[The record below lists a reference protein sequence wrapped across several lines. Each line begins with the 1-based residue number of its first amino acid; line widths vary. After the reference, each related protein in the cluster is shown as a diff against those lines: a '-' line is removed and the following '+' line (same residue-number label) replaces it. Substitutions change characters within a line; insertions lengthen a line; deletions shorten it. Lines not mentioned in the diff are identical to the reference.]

1 MIVPCPTAVK
11 IWHRVCCFFGRNYG
25 INSRPENNQ
34 TERGLQMPLTVENI
48 GQTDAVRPAGQEA
61 VQPATNRSLIR
72 ILVIDDN
79 EEFRCLVTEL
89 LRPLGFDVHA
99 VANPVKALEK
109 FTQEKEG
116 FQLVLLDYY
125 MPQLD
130 GAKTFEWLKKLD
142 PNVKVIIV
150 SGGEELRLRQ
160 ILAQH
165 PIDGYIRKPFRVQEA
180 IHIIRHVMTKP
191 GAKSVSN

>member
-1 MIVPCPTAVK
+1 
-11 IWHRVCCFFGRNYG
+11 
-25 INSRPENNQ
+25 
-34 TERGLQMPLTVENI
+34 MPLTAENI
-48 GQTDAVRPAGQEA
+48 RQADAVKAAGQNA
-61 VQPATNRSLIR
+61 VQPAADRSLIR
-72 ILVIDDN
+72 VLVIDDN
-79 EEFRCLVTEL
+79 EEFRNLITEL
-89 LRPLGFDVHA
+89 LQPLGFDVHA

-109 FTQEKEG
+109 FTQEKGG

-142 PNVKVIIV
+142 PTVKVIIV

-165 PIDGYIRKPFRVQEA
+165 PIDGYIRKPFRIQEA
-180 IHIIRHVMTKP
+180 MHIIRHVMAKP
-191 GAKSVSN
+191 GAKSGAN

>member
-1 MIVPCPTAVK
+1 
-11 IWHRVCCFFGRNYG
+11 
-25 INSRPENNQ
+25 
-34 TERGLQMPLTVENI
+34 MPLTAENV
-48 GQTDAVRPAGQEA
+48 GQTDTVRTAGQNA
-61 VQPATNRSLIR
+61 AQPTVNRSLIR
-72 ILVIDDN
+72 VLAIDDN
-79 EEFRCLVTEL
+79 EEFRCLITEL
-89 LRPLGFDVHA
+89 LRPLGFDVQA
-99 VANPVKALEK
+99 VSNPVKALEK

-130 GAKTFEWLKKLD
+130 GAKTFEWLKKLN
-142 PNVKVIIV
+142 PSVKVIIV

-180 IHIIRHVMTKP
+180 IHIIHHVMTKP
-191 GAKSVSN
+191 GARPAAN

>member
-1 MIVPCPTAVK
+1 
-11 IWHRVCCFFGRNYG
+11 
-25 INSRPENNQ
+25 
-34 TERGLQMPLTVENI
+34 MPLTAENV
-48 GQTDAVRPAGQEA
+48 GQTDTVRTAGQNA
-61 VQPATNRSLIR
+61 DQLAANRSLAR

-79 EEFRCLVTEL
+79 DEFRSLVTEL
-89 LRPLGFDVHA
+89 LRPLGFEVHA
-99 VANPVKALEK
+99 VANPVKGLEK

-130 GAKTFEWLKKLD
+130 GAKTFEWLKKLN

-180 IHIIRHVMTKP
+180 IHIIHHVMTKP
-191 GAKSVSN
+191 RARSGTN